1 VSITAST
8 SRRGKVAVVTAGVV
22 LVLASVLFGLLVGP
36 AGMRPVEV
44 LRELFGWLPFVRP
57 SSLTATQASILW
69 ELRAPRIALACLVG
83 ACLAISG
90 AAYQGSFRNPLAD
103 PYLLG
108 AAAGAGLG
116 ATIVLVYGPG
126 GSFVSGTPLLPL
138 ASFLGAL
145 AGVAV
150 AYSLGGSMGGRTTA
164 GLVLAGVAVASFLT
178 AVQTFVQ
185 QQNSDTLREVYT
197 WILGRLTTAGWR
209 DVVLILP
216 YAVVSFVILI
226 LHGRLLDVLGLGDDE
241 AGSLGVRPQ
250 RVRLVVVVAASL
262 AAAAAVSVAG
272 LIGFVGIIV
281 PHAVRLV
288 VGTSNRWVVPMSAL
302 AGAAFLVL
310 ADLVARTVVS
320 PGELPIGVVTA
331 FVGAPAF
338 ALLLRRAGRVG

>member
-1 VSITAST
+1 M
-8 SRRGKVAVVTAGVV
+8 VAAGIV
-22 LVLASVLFGLLVGP
+22 LVLASALLGLLVGP
-36 AGMRPVEV
+36 AGMRPLDV
-44 LRELFGWLPFVRP
+44 LRELFGWLPFVHGDALN
-57 SSLTATQASILW
+57 STQAAILW
-69 ELRAPRIALACLVG
+69 QLRAPRIALACLVG

-116 ATIVLVYGPG
+116 ATLVLVYGPG
-126 GSFVSGTPLLPL
+126 GSFGSGTPFLPV

-209 DVVLILP
+209 DVLLILP
-216 YAVVSFVILI
+216 YAIVSFVILV

-241 AGSLGVRPQ
+241 AGSLGVRPR
-250 RVRLVVVVAASL
+250 RVRLIVVVAASL

-272 LIGFVGIIV
+272 LIGFVGLIV

-288 VGTSNRWVVPMSAL
+288 VGSSNRWVVPMSAL

-338 ALLLRRAGRVG
+338 ALLLRRAGRTA